1 MEELK
6 KRLEA
11 LNGSEKFWAAAVFCL
26 TFAAFAPAL
35 SGTELISDDLFY
47 FFNAVSVKNSFKN
60 IFAPVLDLVTPLT
73 SLSLYL
79 DFLFWGMKHFV
90 TGAKLVNI
98 LLHSASMVLLFFVV
112 RQIKWKGEGLSP
124 AWAGMTVL
132 IFALHPQRVESV
144 VWIAERKDCLAM
156 ALGLGAL
163 LLFRKGAARGKIPWG
178 SAGMLALSFLA
189 KPMWIFFF
197 LPAGALL
204 RAERRRF
211 FRKDDLKLLLPS
223 FGLFLA
229 FVLWQLPAVLESAG
243 KAASTGG
250 VPLAFK
256 LETIFFNYGSYFLRT
271 FLPGQLFPVYP
282 YFNPEYDPRI
292 LALIPFLLLL
302 TPLLARKPEL
312 REGVLF
318 GVVPVLA
325 CFAVIL
331 VPVVGFSR
339 VGNTDFADRYSYLP
353 SLFLVTGAA
362 FLLRFNLP
370 EGTALRR
377 WLPVLAVL
385 YCGGLLRRTELY
397 LPAWKTNSSFVEYSL
412 RHPEPNLNMAISG
425 VCDLFA
431 KKKYA
436 EALELCKEKLPESP
450 RYPKDFNEGIRIFK
464 LALQGLILFQYN
476 RSAEGIR
483 FLNTVYMD
491 PWCGTVRNL
500 PIDFAQKVF
509 TTGAEYHLKHYG
521 DRKAAANLYGRC
533 ATLFR
538 IHSPHYAAF
547 YAGMAALAGEDYRR
561 AAEEFRR
568 AHQLN
573 PTDER
578 PRQNLEYALRKL
590 KEKTP

>member
-6 KRLEA
+6 NRLEA
-11 LNGSEKFWAAAVFCL
+11 LNGSEKFWAAAVFCI

-47 FFNAVSVKNSFKN
+47 FFNAVSIKNSFKN

-73 SLSLYL
+73 SLSLHL
-79 DFLFWGMKHFV
+79 DLRLWGMNHFV
-90 TGAKLVNI
+90 QGAKLVNI
-98 LLHSASMVLLFFVV
+98 LLHATSMLLLFFVI
-112 RQIKWKGEGLSP
+112 RQIKWKGDGLSP
-124 AWAGMTVL
+124 AWAGLTVL
-132 IFALHPQRVESV
+132 IFALHPQRAESV

-163 LLFRKGAARGKIPWG
+163 LCFQKGMAREKLSWG
-178 SAGMLALSFLA
+178 SAGLLALSFLA

-204 RAERRRF
+204 LAEKRRF
-211 FRKDDLKLLLPS
+211 FKKDDLKLLLPS
-223 FGLFLA
+223 ICLFA
-229 FVLWQLPAVLESAG
+229 VFVLWQLPAVLESAG
-243 KAASTGG
+243 KAASAGG
-250 VPLAFK
+250 VPLTFK

-282 YFNPEYDPRI
+282 YYNPRYDLRI

-318 GVVPVLA
+318 GVVPLLA

-331 VPVVGFSR
+331 VPVAGFSR

-353 SLFLVTGAA
+353 SLFLVTGTA

-370 EGTALRR
+370 DGSALRR

-385 YCGGLLRRTELY
+385 YCGGLLWRTELY
-397 LPAWKTNSSFVEYSL
+397 LPAWKTNASFVEYSL
-412 RHPEPNLNMAISG
+412 RHPEPNLNMTISG
-425 VCDLFA
+425 ACDLFA

-436 EALELCKEKLPESP
+436 EALELCRNKLPESP
-450 RYPKDFNEGIRIFK
+450 RYPQDFNEYIRIFK
-464 LALQGLILFQYN
+464 LALPGLILFQRN
-476 RSAEGIR
+476 RPEEGIR

-509 TTGAEYHLKHYG
+509 TTGAEYHLKRYN

-533 ATLFR
+533 SVLFK

-547 YAGMAALAGEDYRR
+547 YAGMAALVEEDYRR

-568 AHQLN
+568 AHELN
-573 PTDER
+573 PTDKR
-578 PRQNLEYALRKL
+578 PLQNLDYALKKL

>member
-1 MEELK
+1 MKELE

-11 LNGSEKFWAAAVFCL
+11 LNGSERFWAAAVFCI
-26 TFAAFAPAL
+26 TVAAFAPAL
-35 SGTELISDDLFY
+35 RGTELVSDDLFY
-47 FFNAVSVKNSFKN
+47 FFNAVSVKNSPGN
-60 IFAPVLDLVTPLT
+60 IFSPVLGLVTPLT
-73 SLSLYL
+73 SLSLHL
-79 DFLFWGMKHFV
+79 DFLFWGMDRFV
-90 TGAKLVNI
+90 QGAKLVNI
-98 LLHSASMVLLFFVV
+98 LLHAASMVLLFFVI
-112 RQIKWKGEGLSP
+112 RQIRWKETCLTP

-144 VWIAERKDCLAM
+144 AWIAERKDCLAM
-156 ALGLGAL
+156 ALGLGAF
-163 LLFRKGAARGKIPWG
+163 LLFRKGAARGRISWG

-204 RAERRRF
+204 LAERRRF
-211 FRKDDLKLLLPS
+211 FGKEELKLLLPS
-223 FGLFLA
+223 FGLFLV

-250 VPLAFK
+250 VPLSFK
-256 LETIFFNYGSYFLRT
+256 LETIFYNYGSYFLRT

-282 YFNPEYDPRI
+282 YYNPDCDPRI
-292 LALIPFLLLL
+292 LAAIPFLLLL

-312 REGVLF
+312 REAVLF

-325 CFAVIL
+325 CFAAVL

-385 YCGGLLRRTELY
+385 YGAGLLWRTELY
-397 LPAWKTNSSFVEYSL
+397 LPAWNTNAAFVEYSL

-425 VCDLFA
+425 ACDLFA

-436 EALELCKEKLPESP
+436 EALDLCRNKLPESP

-464 LALQGLILFQYN
+464 LALPGLILF
-476 RSAEGIR
+476 RCGRPEEGIR

-509 TTGAEYHLKHYG
+509 TTGAEYHLKRYN
-521 DRKAAANLYGRC
+521 DRKAAANLYMRC
-533 ATLFR
+533 STLFG

-547 YAGMAALAGEDYRR
+547 YAGMAALAEENNRR
-561 AAEEFRR
+561 AAEQFRR
-568 AHQLN
+568 AYELN
-573 PTDER
+573 PTDKR
-578 PRQNLEYALRKL
+578 SLRNLDHALKKL
-590 KEKTP
+590 KGKTP